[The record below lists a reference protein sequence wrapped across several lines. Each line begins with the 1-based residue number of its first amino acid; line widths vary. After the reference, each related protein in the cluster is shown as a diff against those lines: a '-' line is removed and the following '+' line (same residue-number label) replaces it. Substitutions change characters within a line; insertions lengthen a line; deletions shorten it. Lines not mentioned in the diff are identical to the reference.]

1 MVVVGVGRPES
12 SEDGRVWIGDDNDSK
27 DDSIFEGISRV
38 KARLESRSDRGSS
51 TMNFVEKNVF
61 IVKDDQEYKK
71 WDGYSGSG

>member
-61 IVKDDQEYKK
+61 YRER
-71 WDGYSGSG
+71 